1 MRTLIYAR
9 YSSHLQN
16 PRSVEDQIA
25 ACQAMAGREGWEVVG
40 VYSDRAISGAAGT
53 SADQRPGLNDLMR
66 HVERG
71 GIQQVLVDT
80 SSRLARDLGD
90 ADRLRKLINY
100 CGARLY
106 SLADG
111 EIDPFKGTI
120 KALMDEHQR
129 KEIAHNVRRGHTG
142 NIQQGRAASGIA
154 YGYRRVIMIDA
165 KGEPIRGVREIDPDK
180 AVIVLRIYKDYA
192 AGISPLAIASNLNA
206 EGVPPPRRG
215 IWRRSTL
222 LGHRATGFGILV
234 NPVYIGRLVYG
245 RTKVTIDPRTRERR
259 MKPGDGN
266 VQEGDAPHLRIISDE
281 LWQAVQDQIA
291 SRSTPNPEWQRRP
304 KHMLSGMATC
314 GVCGAGWVVKHKGWW
329 GCSRVTGGNACT
341 NRRMISTVNFERRVL
356 AQLSEQMLASDV
368 VSAYLREYHREH
380 ARLTSEGTRDRD
392 RLERRR
398 AEADRKVQRL
408 VAAIAD
414 GGSDFVEIRHLL
426 TAARDERDAVARE
439 LAAMEALPVL
449 ALHPGLADQ
458 YRRSVEE
465 LAEALADPATH
476 HEAVPRMR
484 KLIARI
490 VVTPS
495 EGKRGVE
502 LEVIR
507 HLDQVLNFAQNLTDR
522 MSSQPH
528 SYRSLS

>member
-9 YSSHLQN
+9 YSSQLQN
-16 PRSVEDQIA
+16 PRSVEDQVA
-25 ACQAMAGREGWEVVG
+25 ACQAMADREGWTIVG
-40 VYSDRAISGAAGT
+40 VFADRAISGAAGT
-53 SADQRPGLNDLMR
+53 GSDQRPGLNDLVR
-66 HVERG
+66 RVEVG

-90 ADRLRKLINY
+90 ADRLRKLINF

-142 NIQQGRAASGIA
+142 NITQGRAASGVA
-154 YGYRRVIMIDA
+154 YGYRRVTQLDP
-165 KGEPIRGVREIDPDK
+165 KGEPIRGLREIDPDK
-180 AVIVLRIYKDYA
+180 AEVVLRIYRDYA
-192 AGISPLAIASNLNA
+192 AGISPLAIASSLNA
-206 EGVPPPRRG
+206 EGVPPPKRG

-234 NPVYIGRLVYG
+234 NPIYIGRLVYG
-245 RTKVTIDPRTRERR
+245 RTQSSVDPRTRERR
-259 MKPGDGN
+259 MKPSSGL
-266 VQEGDAPHLRIISDE
+266 VQEGEAPHLRIVSDD
-281 LWQAVQDQIA
+281 LWQAVQDELVR
-291 SRSTPNPEWQRRP
+291 RSTPHPEWQRRP

-314 GVCGAGWVVKHKGWW
+314 GVCGGGWVVKQKGWW
-329 GCSRVTGGNACT
+329 GCSSVTGGNACT
-341 NRRMISTVNFERRVL
+341 NRRMISAANFEKRVL
-356 AQLSEQMLASDV
+356 AQLSEQMLAPDV

-414 GGSDFVEIRHLL
+414 GGSDFAEIRHVL
-426 TAARDERDAVARE
+426 TAARDERDAVMRE

-449 ALHPGLADQ
+449 ALHPGLAEQ

-476 HEAVPRMR
+476 QEAIPRMR
-484 KLIARI
+484 KLIAGI
-490 VVTPS
+490 VVRPS
-495 EGKRGVE
+495 DGKRGVE
-502 LEVIR
+502 LEVVRHIDEMLNLAR
-507 HLDQVLNFAQNLTDR
+507 HLPGAVGRAWR
-522 MSSQPH
+522 
-528 SYRSLS
+528 